1 MQYANLRICFAL
13 VHREPPQSIWISA
26 AITCRIVGMWQALK
40 QAFINFW
47 NPTPESRAAMK
58 LPTLGARFKA
68 GWRASWRWPAIWRRF
83 VVIFVAVQ
91 LWNVGYLAVRG
102 FQTVVLERQRQAAA
116 AGAMAGFVVK
126 FDYLPDQ
133 SAPDWARLS
142 YADAAGMTA
151 NERAQRIARYC
162 QWLKPEE
169 LNDPEMFLST
179 SEELRTLMRFKCWK

>member
-1 MQYANLRICFAL
+1 MNAY
-13 VHREPPQSIWISA
+13 
-26 AITCRIVGMWQALK
+26 
-40 QAFINFW
+40 QAFNNFW
-47 NPTPESRAAMK
+47 NPTPELRAAMA
-58 LPTLGARFKA
+58 LPFRERIKQLGEWSH
-68 GWRASWRWPAIWRRF
+68 WRANFRWPVIWRRL
-83 VVIFVAVQ
+83 VVMFVAVQ

-116 AGAMAGFVVK
+116 AGAMAGLVVK